1 MEISRDLIN
10 NHSSFYPAT
19 FLIIHGFNSLVIDLF
34 HTLSSPLEV
43 CLVIH
48 DIVDITNLFPILIE
62 PVLV

>member
-1 MEISRDLIN
+1 
-10 NHSSFYPAT
+10 
-19 FLIIHGFNSLVIDLF
+19 LIIHGLNSLVVDLF

-48 DIVDITNLFPILIE
+48 DIVDITNLFSILIE

>member
-19 FLIIHGFNSLVIDLF
+19 FLVIHGLYSIVVDLF

-43 CLVIH
+43 RLVIH
-48 DIVDITNLFPILIE
+48 DIVNITNLFAILIE
-62 PVLV
+62 PVLM